1 MYCIEWYKGKLLL
14 ILGAFLV
21 FQILS
26 FLLGLNYVD
35 SILELHNFLTVF
47 VTFEILHY
55 YIFIR
60 KTGKGFNEWYYR
72 EFCYNYVE
80 NHT

>member
-60 KTGKGFNEWYYR
+60 KTEKGFNEWYYR